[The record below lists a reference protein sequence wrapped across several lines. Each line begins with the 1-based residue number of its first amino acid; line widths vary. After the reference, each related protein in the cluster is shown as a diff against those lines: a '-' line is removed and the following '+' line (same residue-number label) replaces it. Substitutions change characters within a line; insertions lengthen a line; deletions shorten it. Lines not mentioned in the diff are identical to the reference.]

1 MFPQIS
7 LKFER
12 NQHVQQTKLEH
23 PPPLLPDGRHWPIAD
38 VLLGD
43 LLFPLILLLFV
54 VILKVI
60 FASSLTQDN

>member
-12 NQHVQQTKLEH
+12 NQLVQQTKLEH

-43 LLFPLILLLFV
+43 LLLLLLFV